1 LRFDLPVFGLLV
13 VKDRA
18 RLVKN
23 RLTLAVS
30 LHQILKHA
38 QQAQNQPEAQAQ
50 HQQDG
55 DENSHGAVPSTSFY
69 RDSRAI
75 LLRSRIFAV

>member
-1 LRFDLPVFGLLV
+1 LRFDLPVLGLLV

-23 RLTLAVS
+23 RFTLAVS
-30 LHQILKHA
+30 LHQIPKYA
-38 QQAQNQPEAQAQ
+38 QQAQDQREAQPQ
-50 HQQDG
+50 HQHDG
-55 DENSHGAVPSTSFY
+55 DENSHCAVPS
-69 RDSRAI
+69 AVAAKII

>member
-1 LRFDLPVFGLLV
+1 
-13 VKDRA
+13 VKNRA

-30 LHQILKHA
+30 LDQILKYA
-38 QQAQNQPEAQAQ
+38 QQAQDQPDAQAQ

-55 DENSHGAVPSTSFY
+55 DENSHRADPSAVI
-69 RDSRAI
+69 SRVI